1 MTGKQGEK
9 LCLAI
14 RFLSEL
20 FKFLLQRLSHISARH
35 IVVIDM
41 CFSELIVTINR
52 RLAWIESAWLRALVE
67 RRRLWRV
74 IYTSIVVRTYSG
86 KGAAETIGLVIAS
99 KKDIKKLM
107 RSVKVFV
114 DYSVVKTEDGGFTVT
129 VSKTEKAAAT
139 TTAVARDWILKNTS
153 KLKADPPKAAGGEVY
168 LSISP

>member
-1 MTGKQGEK
+1 M
-9 LCLAI
+9 
-14 RFLSEL
+14 
-20 FKFLLQRLSHISARH
+20 
-35 IVVIDM
+35 
-41 CFSELIVTINR
+41 
-52 RLAWIESAWLRALVE
+52 VE

-74 IYTSIVVRTYSG
+74 IYTSIAVRTYSG

-139 TTAVARDWILKNTS
+139 TTAVARDWILENTS
-153 KLKADPPKAAGGEVY
+153 KLKADPPKAAGGEVD